1 VSPAFDAHDRYFVS
15 EARAVTSGRCNQS
28 RAAIEDYIQ
37 EAFFMTRVYRNAL
50 VMASIVL
57 AAAGATVGAA
67 QAGRM
72 NQMNDFRTYSADA
85 FQSATSE
92 GKTTLL
98 FFHAPW
104 CPVCKA
110 QEPKVLAFLGK
121 HQDVVAFRID
131 YDSNVALRQQFS
143 VQKQSTLILYHGAKE
158 VARLSY
164 KSDDASM
171 NEFFSHAATMIGG
184 R

>member
-1 VSPAFDAHDRYFVS
+1 
-15 EARAVTSGRCNQS
+15 
-28 RAAIEDYIQ
+28 
-37 EAFFMTRVYRNAL
+37 MTRAFRFAL
-50 VMASIVL
+50 AMASIITAV
-57 AAAGATVGAA
+57 AGAAIGAT

-72 NQMNDFRTYSADA
+72 DQTGQMAQTNDFKPYTPEAVKAAMGD
-85 FQSATSE
+85 

-110 QEPKVLAFLGK
+110 QEPKVKAHLNGAHK
-121 HQDVVAFRID
+121 NVVAFKVD
-131 YDSNVALRQQFS
+131 FDSNMALRKELG
-143 VQKQSTLILYHGAKE
+143 VDKQSTLILYQGMKE

-164 KSDDASM
+164 KSDDASIAQ
-171 NEFFSHAATMIGG
+171 FFNHASMAMSEA

>member
-1 VSPAFDAHDRYFVS
+1 MTGAFRF
-15 EARAVTSGRCNQS
+15 
-28 RAAIEDYIQ
+28 
-37 EAFFMTRVYRNAL
+37 AL
-50 VMASIVL
+50 AMASIITV
-57 AAAGATVGAA
+57 AAGAAIGAS

-72 NQMNDFRTYSADA
+72 DQMSQTNDFKPYTAEA
-85 FQSATSE
+85 VKAAMGE

-110 QEPKVLAFLGK
+110 QEPKVKAQLGGAHK
-121 HQDVVAFRID
+121 DVVAFKVD
-131 YDSNVALRQQFS
+131 FDSNVALRKELK
-143 VQKQSTLILYHGAKE
+143 VDKQSTLILYQGMQE

-164 KSDDASM
+164 KSDDESIAQ
-171 NEFFSHAATMIGG
+171 FFSHATMAKSGA